1 MGGDALGELEHLD
14 GSWVW
19 APGHFTRS
27 WSACSPPTDSLCGK
41 KVTQKL
47 SQEIMK
53 CCCFKQL
60 SFAGSFSLEMDNF
73 TEEWG
78 PCGQGYV
85 GRGKGHKVR

>member
-1 MGGDALGELEHLD
+1 MGDQQDSGEPAESQ
-14 GSWVW
+14 GT
-19 APGHFTRS
+19 PE
-27 WSACSPPTDSLCGK
+27 
-41 KVTQKL
+41 